1 MTRARGILAAFV
13 AAGLCAAAMWLW
25 TLDPKL
31 RAAVQNPL
39 QTRGRIGE
47 VVTNDVFSVRVDRYD
62 VAATVTR
69 KFGNGP
75 DIADGIFVVVRFR
88 ARAERE
94 PFAMGHVRLETRGGL
109 SYDEGGRGG
118 FFGDAEK
125 TYQPMLWTP
134 GTLLFEIPKDRLAGS
149 RVVFGQADPL
159 NQLSA
164 EAVVDLGIDKATAAR
179 LAARPPAGYELGD

>member
-1 MTRARGILAAFV
+1 MTRARGLLAAIV

-25 TLDPKL
+25 NLDPKL

-39 QTRGRIGE
+39 QTHGRIGQ

-62 VAATVTR
+62 VAATVTT
-69 KFGNGP
+69 KFGDGP
-75 DIADGIFVVVRFR
+75 NVADGIFVVVHFQ

-94 PFAMGHVRLETRGGL
+94 PYAMGHVRLETRGGL
-109 SYDEGGRGG
+109 SYDEGGRAGI
-118 FFGDAEK
+118 FGDAER

-149 RVVFGQADPL
+149 RVVFGEGNPL

-164 EAVVDLGIDKATAAR
+164 ESVVDLGIDEATAAR
-179 LAARPPAGYELGD
+179 LAARPAGDYVLGG